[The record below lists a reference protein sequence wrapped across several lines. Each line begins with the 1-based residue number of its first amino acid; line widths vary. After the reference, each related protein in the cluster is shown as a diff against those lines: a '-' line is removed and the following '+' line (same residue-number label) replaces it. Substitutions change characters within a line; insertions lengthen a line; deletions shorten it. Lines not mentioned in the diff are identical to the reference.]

1 MGKHVSGILRARQ
14 ISFHIQDLAEGNTEL
29 FGDLEHAKVLLSL
42 GSELQSR
49 CRKTEH
55 ELLGEWIA
63 EVKNELTSSEA
74 GMCTKGKL
82 MEISQEGLLIVN
94 YSSRLVQL
102 LREVRQ
108 LTELGVT
115 VPDSIKQ
122 AAKDGEQYYRQI
134 HFYSLLDMPNKA
146 INKMKGTL
154 DRGFFPYPYFNT
166 DRFLDP
172 IRGTSGFDSILNQIK
187 AKHIE
192 FKTLFQNTMD
202 MNLLADLPS

>member
-1 MGKHVSGILRARQ
+1 M
-14 ISFHIQDLAEGNTEL
+14 
-29 FGDLEHAKVLLSL
+29 LLSL

-122 AAKDGEQYYRQI
+122 AAKDGEQYYRFGVVLKKVASFFNSMDTQI
-134 HFYSLLDMPNKA
+134 LKTQRPMLLNALMAFEEIVEK
-146 INKMKGTL
+146 
-154 DRGFFPYPYFNT
+154 RNT
-166 DRFLDP
+166 HGGVCLLY
-172 IRGTSGFDSILNQIK
+172 TS
-187 AKHIE
+187 
-192 FKTLFQNTMD
+192 
-202 MNLLADLPS
+202 PSPRD

>member
-14 ISFHIQDLAEGNTEL
+14 ISFHIQDLSEGNAQL

-82 MEISQEGLLIVN
+82 MEISQEGT
-94 YSSRLVQL
+94 YCQL
-102 LREVRQ
+102 LFTSRPTTPRSQAVD
-108 LTELGVT
+108 ELGVT

-122 AAKDGEQYYRQI
+122 AAKDGEQY
-134 HFYSLLDMPNKA
+134 LD
-146 INKMKGTL
+146 L
-154 DRGFFPYPYFNT
+154 E
-166 DRFLDP
+166 
-172 IRGTSGFDSILNQIK
+172 SC
-187 AKHIE
+187 
-192 FKTLFQNTMD
+192 
-202 MNLLADLPS
+202 

>member
-1 MGKHVSGILRARQ
+1 MSRSNVVVTLGDQWVGKIFLPIGQACQWDFTCQANFLPHSR
-14 ISFHIQDLAEGNTEL
+14 SFWEGNAQL

-82 MEISQEGLLIVN
+82 MEISQEELIVN

-102 LREVRQ
+102 L
-108 LTELGVT
+108 
-115 VPDSIKQ
+115 
-122 AAKDGEQYYRQI
+122 
-134 HFYSLLDMPNKA
+134 
-146 INKMKGTL
+146 
-154 DRGFFPYPYFNT
+154 
-166 DRFLDP
+166 
-172 IRGTSGFDSILNQIK
+172 
-187 AKHIE
+187 
-192 FKTLFQNTMD
+192 
-202 MNLLADLPS
+202 